1 MVTQNLSVDG
11 DRCGV
16 AHYLPWLV
24 KSAEHQKERPHAY
37 VKIPEARRRVVI
49 ADEAD
54 EHLTFDR
61 RQHGPIATLPDLP
74 DLAERTVTIGS
85 AGKMFSVTGPK
96 VQDFLFPTV
105 SPGSRKCN
113 TS

>member
-1 MVTQNLSVDG
+1 L
-11 DRCGV
+11 
-16 AHYLPWLV
+16 
-24 KSAEHQKERPHAY
+24 AEHQEERPHAY

-54 EHLTFDR
+54 EHLIFDR
-61 RQHGPIATLPDLP
+61 RRHVQIATLPGLPGLP
-74 DLAERTVTIGS
+74 DLPERTVTIGS
-85 AGKMFSVTGPK
+85 AGKMFSVTGWK

-105 SPGSRKCN
+105 SAGSRKRN

>member
-1 MVTQNLSVDG
+1 L
-11 DRCGV
+11 
-16 AHYLPWLV
+16 
-24 KSAEHQKERPHAY
+24 AEHQEERPHAY

-54 EHLTFDR
+54 EHLIFDGR
-61 RQHGPIATLPDLP
+61 RHVPIATLPGLP
-74 DLAERTVTIGS
+74 GLPGLAERTVTIGS
-85 AGKMFSVTGPK
+85 AGKMFSVTGWK

-105 SPGSRKCN
+105 SAGSRKRN

>member
-1 MVTQNLSVDG
+1 L
-11 DRCGV
+11 
-16 AHYLPWLV
+16 
-24 KSAEHQKERPHAY
+24 AEHQEERPHAY

-54 EHLTFDR
+54 EHLIFDR
-61 RQHGPIATLPDLP
+61 RRHVPIATLPGLP

-85 AGKMFSVTGPK
+85 AGKMFSVTGWK

-105 SPGSRKCN
+105 SAGSRKRN